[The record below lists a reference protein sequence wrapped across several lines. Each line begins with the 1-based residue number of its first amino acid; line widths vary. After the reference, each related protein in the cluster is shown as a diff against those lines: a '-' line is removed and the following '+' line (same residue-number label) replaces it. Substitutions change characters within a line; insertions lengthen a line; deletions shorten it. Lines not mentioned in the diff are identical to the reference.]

1 MGEVHDNHDDGDDD
15 DDNDVDDDDLDDDDL
30 DDDLDDDDDGEV
42 NLDRPVGEMHDDRL
56 GRPDPALD
64 LRNGAG
70 RRCPDESRTI
80 ASSPLAS
87 VCQVLVHVLGSKALS
102 KQCI

>member
-1 MGEVHDNHDDGDDD
+1 MGKVHDNHDDGDDD
-15 DDNDVDDDDLDDDDL
+15 DDL
-30 DDDLDDDDDGEV
+30 DDDDGEV
-42 NLDRPVGEMHDDRL
+42 NLDCPVGEMHDDRL

-102 KQCI
+102 KQCT